1 MDQANSPFEEGV
13 RRAGG
18 VNYIRHMNAWYEK
31 VFEDQR
37 LKSTHIALYVALFQ
51 CWNLHRFNNPFS
63 IFRTEVMQLSKIG
76 SANTYTKCIKE
87 LDAWDYIQYM
97 PSKNPLAGSKIHMYN
112 FDNSTDNT
120 SDNSSVT
127 VVRPYIKHNKQT
139 KQLNKDHQL
148 KKNYEEPL

>member
-1 MDQANSPFEEGV
+1 
-13 RRAGG
+13 
-18 VNYIRHMNAWYEK
+18 
-31 VFEDQR
+31 
-37 LKSTHIALYVALFQ
+37 
-51 CWNLHRFNNPFS
+51 
-63 IFRTEVMQLSKIG
+63 MQMSKIG

-87 LDAWDYIQYM
+87 LHAWNYIQYM

-112 FDNSTDNT
+112 FDNSSDNST
-120 SDNSSVT
+120 DNSSVT